1 MTRAKMYADEI
12 ADFMAERLHNGD
24 TNFTFGIYENSIVSC
39 EDLQCESCNLYEGC
53 KSHIWTHV
61 VQDYLD
67 KEFLTDAEITFLNH
81 FKETN
86 YIKFVHNWALVSP
99 TAENLQDVHALID
112 LHKSVKDIVIVTVP
126 TALFTTMRNND
137 TVYHIK
143 DLI

>member
-1 MTRAKMYADEI
+1 MTRAQVYAEDI
-12 ADFMAERLHNGD
+12 ANFIGEKLKNKD
-24 TNFTFGIYENSIVSC
+24 TDIAFGIHKHSIVSC
-39 EDLQCESCNLYEGC
+39 EDLQCENCNLYEGC
-53 KSHIWTHV
+53 KSHIWTHA

-67 KEFLTDAEITFLNH
+67 KEFLTDAEMGFLNH
-81 FKETN
+81 FKGTN

-99 TAENLQDVHALID
+99 TAENLQEVHALID

-137 TVYHIK
+137 TVYRIK